1 VAAFSPVA
9 PRLVLCRRKH
19 FVSPAA
25 LRFLVLSLG
34 SLGRVLQRTWGNI
47 GFMVD
52 IYIYITT
59 IMVYGVYKPIIYG
72 FMVYDIMYIYIYYIR
87 IIAIVNSFFI
97 YWNCLYH
104 LYMVLGD
111 ITEVL
116 EMVSVFYVG

>member
-1 VAAFSPVA
+1 
-9 PRLVLCRRKH
+9 
-19 FVSPAA
+19 
-25 LRFLVLSLG
+25 
-34 SLGRVLQRTWGNI
+34 
-47 GFMVD
+47 
-52 IYIYITT
+52 
-59 IMVYGVYKPIIYG
+59 MVYGVYKPIIYG